1 LIARSMNVGEL
12 LVVWQPWLVLA
23 SVGLLL
29 GLLVHGRTTPVVL
42 FGTWAVA
49 FFVLGWVP
57 QATFLGGYTSTALV
71 ILLVLLLVS
80 LALERSPWMSRLSS
94 QVVSGSERQAV
105 WRLTSLAALLSAFL
119 NNTAVVSGLL
129 GSVARQ
135 QRMASSRL
143 LIPLSYASIL
153 GGITTLVGT
162 STNLVVSSLAVQ
174 AGLPALT
181 MFQFAWVGVPV
192 AVLCLLVLVWRSRSL
207 PSHPMQQRETQ
218 SYFLETQ
225 VLLGST
231 LVGRTIETNGLRQLD
246 GLFLLEIVREQR
258 LLSPVSPEELV
269 QADDHLI
276 FTGELSKVQ
285 ALQKFDGL
293 QVFGG
298 AQAHELL
305 TSNLMEVVLTQQS
318 ELVNKTLREVDFRN
332 LFDAGVVG
340 IRRGERRLAGQLGR
354 IELKVGDSLLLAVGP
369 EFKQRKNLDRNF
381 HVLTETPLRP
391 TLKPWENRVAVFG
404 FVAVIGGAAL
414 GVFALLQGLL
424 VLLGVLLATQILSP
438 GELRRRFPFDLWI
451 LIGSALTIAA
461 GLEASGASALIA
473 QGIAFAFG
481 GYGVWVALLGVY
493 VMTWLLTELV
503 TNNAAA
509 ALAFPVAIATAQAFD
524 VEPMAFVMVVA
535 YAASACFL
543 MPFGYQTHLMVYSAG
558 RYSALDYLKTGWP
571 VSLAYAAGVLVLTPM
586 VFPLLSAAQ

>member
-1 LIARSMNVGEL
+1 MVNAGL
-12 LVVWQPWLVLA
+12 LLLWQPWLVLA

-29 GLLVHGRTTPVVL
+29 VLLIQGRVAPAVL
-42 FGTWAVA
+42 FGAWAVA
-49 FFVLGWVP
+49 YFVLGWVP

-80 LALERSPWMSRLSS
+80 LALERSQWMNRLSA
-94 QVVSGSERQAV
+94 QVLSGSERQAV
-105 WRLTSLAALLSAFL
+105 WRLSSMAALMSAFL

-135 QRMASSRL
+135 QRIAASRL
-143 LIPLSYASIL
+143 LIPLSFASLL

-174 AGLPALT
+174 AGFPALT

-192 AVLCLLVLVWRSRSL
+192 ALMCLAVLVWRSNVL
-207 PSHPMQQRETQ
+207 PSHQMQQRE
-218 SYFLETQ
+218 SNDYFLETQ
-225 VLLGST
+225 VMLGSK
-231 LVGRTIETNGLRQLD
+231 LVGKTIEANRLRQLD
-246 GLFLLEIVREQR
+246 GLFLLEIVRGQR
-258 LLSPVSPEELV
+258 LLSPVSPDEIV

-285 ALQKFDGL
+285 ALQKFEGL
-293 QVFGG
+293 QIFGG

-305 TSNLMEVVLTQQS
+305 TSNLMEVVITQES

-340 IRRGERRLAGQLGR
+340 IRRGDRRLAGQLGR

-369 EFKQRKNLDRNF
+369 DFKLRKNLDRNF
-381 HVLTETPLRP
+381 HLLTEAPLRP

-404 FVAVIGGAAL
+404 FGAVILGASF
-414 GVFALLQGLL
+414 GMFPLLQGLL

-473 QGIAFAFG
+473 NAIAYVFG

-493 VMTWLLTELV
+493 LMTWLLTELV

-509 ALAFPVAIATAQAFD
+509 ALAFPVAIATAKAFD
-524 VEPMAFVMVVA
+524 VEPTAFVMVVA

-543 MPFGYQTHLMVYSAG
+543 MPFGYQSHLMVYSAG
-558 RYSALDYLKTGWP
+558 RYKTLDYLKTGWP
-571 VSLAYAAGVLVLTPM
+571 VSLVYAAGVLLLTPM
-586 VFPLLSAAQ
+586 VFPLIPVGQ

>member
-1 LIARSMNVGEL
+1 MANAGLIL
-12 LVVWQPWLVLA
+12 VWQPWLVLA

-29 GLLVHGRTTPVVL
+29 VLLIQGRVAPAVL

-49 FFVLGWVP
+49 YFVLGWVP

-80 LALERSPWMSRLSS
+80 FALERSPWMTRLSS

-105 WRLTSLAALLSAFL
+105 WRLSSMAALMSAFL

-135 QRMASSRL
+135 QRFTASRL
-143 LIPLSYASIL
+143 LIPLSYASLL

-162 STNLVVSSLAVQ
+162 STNLVVSSLSVQ

-192 AVLCLLVLVWRSRSL
+192 ALLCLVVLVWRSHLL
-207 PSHPMQQRETQ
+207 PSHPIQERESQ

-225 VLLGST
+225 VLLGSK
-231 LVGRTIETNGLRQLD
+231 LVGKTIEANGLRQLD
-246 GLFLLEIVREQR
+246 GLFLLEIVRGQR
-258 LLSPVSPEELV
+258 LLSPVSPDEIV

-276 FTGELSKVQ
+276 FAGELGKVQ
-285 ALQKFDGL
+285 ALQTFEGL
-293 QVFGG
+293 QIFGG

-340 IRRGERRLAGQLGR
+340 IRRGDRRLTGQLGR
-354 IELKVGDSLLLAVGP
+354 IELKVGDSMLLAVGAD
-369 EFKQRKNLDRNF
+369 FRQRKNLDRNF
-381 HVLTETPLRP
+381 HVLTEAPLRP
-391 TLKPWENRVAVFG
+391 ALKPWENLVAVFG
-404 FVAVIGGAAL
+404 FGAVILGAAA
-414 GVFALLQGLL
+414 GVFPLLQGLL

-473 QGIAFAFG
+473 EAIAYAFG
-481 GYGVWVALLGVY
+481 AYGVWVALLGVY
-493 VMTWLLTELV
+493 LMTWLLTELV

-509 ALAFPVAIATAQAFD
+509 ALAFPVAIATAKAFGVD
-524 VEPMAFVMVVA
+524 PTAFVMVVA

-558 RYSALDYLKTGWP
+558 RYKALDYLKTGWS
-571 VSLAYAAGVLVLTPM
+571 VSLVYAAGVLVLTPM
-586 VFPLLSAAQ
+586 VFPLISVGQ

>member
-1 LIARSMNVGEL
+1 MTDAAIVTGL
-12 LVVWQPWLVLA
+12 LMLWQPWLVLA

-29 GLLVHGRTTPVVL
+29 VLLIQGRLAPVLL

-49 FFVLGWVP
+49 YFVLGWVP

-71 ILLVLLLVS
+71 NLLVLLLVS
-80 LALERSPWMSRLSS
+80 LALERSPWMTWLSS

-105 WRLTSLAALLSAFL
+105 WRLSSMAALISAFL

-135 QRMASSRL
+135 QRISASRL
-143 LIPLSYASIL
+143 LIPLSYASVL

-162 STNLVVSSLAVQ
+162 STNLVVSSLAVK

-192 AVLCLLVLVWRSRSL
+192 AFLCLIVLVWRSHVL
-207 PSHPMQQRETQ
+207 PNHQMQERE
-218 SYFLETQ
+218 SNGYFLETQ
-225 VLLGST
+225 VMPDSK
-231 LVGRTIETNGLRQLD
+231 LVSKTIEANGLRQLD
-246 GLFLLEIVREQR
+246 GLFLLEIVRGQR
-258 LLSPVSPEELV
+258 LISPVSPDEIV

-276 FTGELSKVQ
+276 FTGELGKVQ
-285 ALQKFDGL
+285 ALQRFDGL
-293 QVFGG
+293 QIFGG
-298 AQAHELL
+298 AQAQELL
-305 TSNLMEVVLTQQS
+305 MSNLMEVVLTQQS

-340 IRRGERRLAGQLGR
+340 IRRGDRRLAGQLGR

-369 EFKQRKNLDRNF
+369 DFKQRKNLDRNF
-381 HVLTETPLRP
+381 HVLTAEPLRP

-404 FVAVIGGAAL
+404 FATVILGAAFE
-414 GVFALLQGLL
+414 VFPFLQGLL
-424 VLLGVLLATQILSP
+424 VFLGVLLVTQILNP

-451 LIGSALTIAA
+451 LIGSALTIAE

-473 QGIAFAFG
+473 DAIAYAFG
-481 GYGVWVALLGVY
+481 AYGVGVALLGVY
-493 VMTWLLTELV
+493 LMTWLLTELV

-509 ALAFPVAIATAQAFD
+509 ALAFPVAVATAKAFG
-524 VEPMAFVMVVA
+524 VEPTAFVMVVA

-543 MPFGYQTHLMVYSAG
+543 IPFGYQTHLMVYSAG
-558 RYSALDYLKTGWP
+558 RYRISDYLKMGWP
-571 VSLAYAAGVLVLTPM
+571 VSLVYATGVLVLTPM
-586 VFPLLSAAQ
+586 VFPLVSVGQ